1 VLAVGGVSIK
11 AARRVKEIMDGIKAP
26 LVGFVLNDKNQ
37 EGQGYYGNYGRYG
50 TYGRYGYGYGYG
62 YGYYQQD
69 QQEVT
74 PGIVGKLLGRFGGK
88 GE

>member
-1 VLAVGGVSIK
+1 VVWVLAVGGVSIK

-37 EGQGYYGNYGRYG
+37 EGQ